1 MSEKF
6 DVVIIGAGPG
16 GYPAAIR
23 ASQLGKTVAIIDK
36 GTIGGECLNWGCIPS
51 KAMISA
57 SDFYYK
63 AKTESSQ
70 MGISIDNISVDLPKL
85 KAWKQSIQDRLIGG
99 IKQLLKTN
107 KVKTYLGTAKVLN
120 RNQVS
125 VDLNE
130 GGNLTIDFDSLIVAT
145 GTEFISIPG
154 FDIDETFILS
164 SKGLFDLDHLPD
176 ELICIGGG
184 IIGIELGT
192 VFAKLGSKVKVVEL
206 LPQLLTGIDKRIVRY
221 VEKKLKKLEVDV
233 FLESKGKSYSI
244 KNGKINLT
252 IETKDGEQVITG
264 NKILLSIGKKA
275 STEGLNLVAA
285 GIKLDKRGFII
296 VDKQQR
302 TNVSNIYAIGDCT
315 GLPFLA
321 HKATKQ
327 GIIAAEVISGKN
339 SISDFKSMPSAIFT
353 DPEIAIA
360 GITEAEAKEK
370 GMDVMVGQAAF
381 AASGRAMSIL
391 EEDGFVR
398 IISDA
403 NDGVLLG
410 VEIVGPH
417 ATDLISEAALA
428 LEMGATVEDVGFTVH
443 PHPTLPEMI
452 MEAAEAIEG
461 KAIHIPNARKR
472 KKK

>member
-1 MSEKF
+1 KY
-6 DVVIIGAGPG
+6 DVMIIGAGPG

-63 AKTESSQ
+63 AKTESSR
-70 MGISIDNISVDLPKL
+70 MGINIDGITVDLPKL
-85 KAWKQSIQDRLIGG
+85 KSWKQSVQDRLISG
-99 IKQLLKTN
+99 IKQLLKAN
-107 KVKTYLGTAKVLN
+107 KVKTYLGTAKIMN

-125 VDLNE
+125 VSLND
-130 GGNLTIDFDSLIVAT
+130 GGDETIDFEALIIAT
-145 GTEFISIPG
+145 GTQFISLPG
-154 FDIDETFILS
+154 FEIDETLILS
-164 SKGLFDLDHLPD
+164 SKGLFDLDQLPE

-206 LPQLLTGIDKRIVRY
+206 LPQLMTGVDKRIVRQ
-221 VEKKLKKLEVDV
+221 VEKKLKTLGVEV
-233 FLESKGKSYSI
+233 FLESKGKSYTI
-244 KNGKINLT
+244 NDGKIKLT
-252 IETKDGEQVITG
+252 IEGKAGEQVITG
-264 NKILLSIGKKA
+264 DKILLSIGKKA
-275 STEGLNLVAA
+275 STDSIGIENA
-285 GIKLDKRGFII
+285 GIKLDSKGFIT
-296 VDKQQR
+296 VDQQLR
-302 TNVSNIYAIGDCT
+302 TNVSNIFAIGDCT

-327 GIIAAEVISGKN
+327 GIIAAEVIAGKN
-339 SISDFKSMPSAIFT
+339 SVADFKTIPSAIFT

-360 GITEAEAKEK
+360 GVTEAEAKEK
-370 GMDVMVGQAAF
+370 GLDVMIGQAAF

-391 EEDGFVR
+391 EEDGFVKV
-398 IISDA
+398 ISDA

-417 ATDLISEAALA
+417 ASDLISEAALA
-428 LEMGATVEDVGFTVH
+428 LEMGATAEDVGFTVH
-443 PHPTLPEMI
+443 PHPTLPEML

-461 KAIHIPNARKR
+461 KAIHVPNARKR